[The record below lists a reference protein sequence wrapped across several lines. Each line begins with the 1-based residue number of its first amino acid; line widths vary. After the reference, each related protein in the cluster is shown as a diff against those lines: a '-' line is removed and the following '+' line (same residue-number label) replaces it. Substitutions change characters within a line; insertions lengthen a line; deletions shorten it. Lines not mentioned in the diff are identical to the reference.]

1 MRIRE
6 PRIMIG
12 ALGLAVLAVSVV
24 AVRASIAHANAIRAM
39 SLTTTIVIDRSIHE
53 TFAPPPSS
61 AAPAMTP
68 LQAYSQWEQQ
78 AGGRKVTA
86 IPATVR
92 VQLGLLTFPV
102 GPDCGAECHHGNIIR
117 DGMAYHALNELAYG
131 YSSSNCRPGSTRPAS
146 QCLNWTFLDAATGQ
160 PIDMTLGRTGP
171 SRRPPDVLQ
180 TAPAG

>member
-1 MRIRE
+1 MRIHE
-6 PRIMIG
+6 PRIITG
-12 ALGLAVLAVSVV
+12 ALGLAVLAVSLV
-24 AVRASIAHANAIRAM
+24 AVQASIAHANAIRAM

-68 LQAYSQWEQQ
+68 LQAYSQWEQE

-117 DGMAYHALNELAYG
+117 DGMAYHALNELEYG
-131 YSSSNCRPGSTRPAS
+131 YSSSNCRPGSTR
-146 QCLNWTFLDAATGQ
+146 
-160 PIDMTLGRTGP
+160 
-171 SRRPPDVLQ
+171 
-180 TAPAG
+180 